1 MIGYLG
7 EKNKN
12 KKTNGSE
19 FFTKVNFKWIKEKKK
34 QQENISKYNI
44 KLYFNHKRKD
54 QLKLATLKKTKTP
67 GFSARQEKKS

>member
-1 MIGYLG
+1 MIGLFG

-34 QQENISKYNI
+34 QEGSI
-44 KLYFNHKRKD
+44 
-54 QLKLATLKKTKTP
+54 
-67 GFSARQEKKS
+67 

>member
-54 QLKLATLKKTKTP
+54 
-67 GFSARQEKKS
+67 